1 MTNRRNR
8 LGRLERIADLE
19 LEARARAVLGFDGD
33 SVAWTEIGREYRE
46 VSARWA
52 AICELPQEHGNRVV
66 DIKPQV
72 RALAQDLDLAFEELI
87 AEAEG
92 IAARGSLDP
101 QAMRWLLSRLG

>member
-1 MTNRRNR
+1 M
-8 LGRLERIADLE
+8 
-19 LEARARAVLGFDGD
+19 
-33 SVAWTEIGREYRE
+33 
-46 VSARWA
+46 
-52 AICELPQEHGNRVV
+52 